1 MRRRGFT
8 LIELLVVIA
17 IIAILAAILFPVFA
31 QAREA
36 ARKSACL
43 QNLKQIGTA
52 FIMYAQDYDETFP
65 LPYSN
70 SAVPWTVQGP
80 NPEPI
85 NNSAFGWGDM
95 IMPYV
100 KNVGIFQCPSNPVK
114 ALLRTDITPNRLIRT
129 PVGNTT
135 TDAAGGLTIPTIAVY
150 GANVAAWDYN
160 YGINEYR
167 DVNFEGPLAFGKRS
181 LMAIPSPASTALVAE
196 GRGSSPYTIW
206 GSNGPNNAAGVDAQ
220 VDGRRHTSKV
230 AFQRPENSATVVYAD
245 GHTKFTNIS
254 LSLRPNIWTV
264 RDDD

>member
-1 MRRRGFT
+1 MRRKGFT

-43 QNLKQIGTA
+43 QNLKQLGTA
-52 FIMYAQDYDETFP
+52 MMMYGQDYDEI
-65 LPYSN
+65 LPPPYIN

-85 NNSAFGWGDM
+85 NASAFGWGDL
-95 IMPYV
+95 IMPYI

-129 PVGNTT
+129 TVGSTT
-135 TDAAGGLTIPTIAVY
+135 QDAAGGLTIPTTTAY
-150 GANVAAWDYN
+150 GATVAAWDYN
-160 YGINEYR
+160 YGINEFR
-167 DVNFEGPLAFGKRS
+167 DVGFEGPFAFGYRTFTS
-181 LMAIPSPASTALVAE
+181 IPSPSSTAMVVE
-196 GRGSSPYTIW
+196 GRGSSPYTVW
-206 GSNGPNNAAGVDAQ
+206 GSGGSRNAAAVDAQ
-220 VDGRRHTSKV
+220 VDGRRHASKQ
-230 AFQRPENSATVVYAD
+230 ALQKPENAATIVFCD
-245 GHTKFTNIS
+245 GHTKFTNLS
-254 LSLRPNIWTV
+254 LSMRPNIWTV